1 MANVDTPNG
10 FIPLR
15 HLTGGVIRANQY
27 FIANS
32 EPDSF
37 YYGDIVT
44 LANDGEIDAYA
55 NNLNAVG
62 VFYGVEYI
70 EDVTGDVKFEKVWTA
85 ATDIKTGTQ
94 AKAYVYDD
102 PNITFQIQ
110 AGNGAFAQANVGE
123 LCNVLLTAGAS
134 PYFHSKHEADM
145 DTLAATALPLRILRL
160 SEIPGNTALENA
172 EIEVVINNHL
182 FGTRQAGI

>member
-37 YYGDIVT
+37 YYGDLVT
-44 LANDGEIDAYA
+44 LGSDGELDAYA
-55 NNLNAVG
+55 NNLNAIG

-85 ATDIKTGTQ
+85 ATNIKSGTQ
-94 AKAYVYDD
+94 A
-102 PNITFQIQ
+102 
-110 AGNGAFAQANVGE
+110 
-123 LCNVLLTAGAS
+123 
-134 PYFHSKHEADM
+134 
-145 DTLAATALPLRILRL
+145 
-160 SEIPGNTALENA
+160 
-172 EIEVVINNHL
+172 
-182 FGTRQAGI
+182 

>member
-32 EPDSF
+32 EADSF
-37 YYGDIVT
+37 YYGDLVT
-44 LANDGEIDAYA
+44 LGSDGELDAYA
-55 NNLNAVG
+55 NTLNAIG

-70 EDVTGDVKFEKVWTA
+70 EDVTGDVKFEKVWTGG
-85 ATDIKTGTQ
+85 TNIKSGTKI
-94 AKAYVYDD
+94 KAYVYDD

-110 AGNGAFAQANVGE
+110 AGNGAFTQANVGE

-134 PYFHSKHEADM
+134 PYFHSKQEADM
-145 DTLAATALPLRILRL
+145 DTLNTTALPLRILRM
-160 SEIPGNTALENA
+160 SEIPGNTAAENA
-172 EIEVVINNHL
+172 EIEVVINNHIYAPRS
-182 FGTRQAGI
+182 TGI

>member
-37 YYGDIVT
+37 YYGDLVT
-44 LANDGEIDAYA
+44 LGSDGELDAYA
-55 NNLNAVG
+55 NNLNAIG

-85 ATDIKTGTQ
+85 STNIKSGTQ

-134 PYFHSKHEADM
+134 PYFHSKQEAYM
-145 DTLAATALPLRILRL
+145 DTLNTTALPLRILRM
-160 SEIPGNTALENA
+160 SEIPGNTAAENA
-172 EIEVVINNHL
+172 EIEVVINNHIYAPRS
-182 FGTRQAGI
+182 TGI